1 MQRHHR
7 ARHRWIWV
15 MVFLAA
21 VIALGTGLTV
31 RPDYPV
37 HAESGVR

>member
-7 ARHRWIWV
+7 ARIWV